1 MAEEQEGGEQNAK
14 ADEAV
19 KRVDDDGAGAL
30 SKIQSTQK
38 FVYIAMLVNVVF
50 LIGVGAFVVMKLSPK
65 QGEVDAGQIVAG
77 ESGGHAASGGEH
89 GAPAAGEH
97 GAPATG
103 TAATPGA
110 ASFIKESFTVN
121 LADPGRNHFAKVDVD
136 IEITDDFVKEE
147 VTRLVPKI
155 RDFIVIVLSSK
166 TYDQII
172 TVDGKDFLREEIRN
186 KINGYLSRGQI
197 KNVYFSQ
204 FIIQ

>member
-1 MAEEQEGGEQNAK
+1 MAEDDNAGGGETEAR
-14 ADEAV
+14 ADDAV
-19 KRVDDDGAGAL
+19 KRVDNDSDGVA
-30 SKIQSTQK
+30 KVQSTLK
-38 FVYIAMLVNVVF
+38 IVYILLGVNI
-50 LIGVGAFVVMKLSPK
+50 LALAGIGAFVFTKLTKS
-65 QGEVDAGQIVAG
+65 QAQVTVGDVHDGEGAQVAPVDG
-77 ESGGHAASGGEH
+77 ASADGR
-89 GAPAAGEH
+89 APAGL
-97 GAPATG
+97 APAT
-103 TAATPGA
+103 
-110 ASFIKESFTVN
+110 FLKESFTVN

-147 VTRLVPKI
+147 VTRLIPKI

-166 TYDQII
+166 TYDQIN